1 MSSALVDQDVALSS
15 QGVEVGIVNHDFLVS
30 RLVIVFFVKTVDAV

>member
-15 QGVEVGIVNHDFLVS
+15 QGVEVGIVNHDFLIS
-30 RLVIVFFVKTVDAV
+30 RLVIGSSVKIVDAI